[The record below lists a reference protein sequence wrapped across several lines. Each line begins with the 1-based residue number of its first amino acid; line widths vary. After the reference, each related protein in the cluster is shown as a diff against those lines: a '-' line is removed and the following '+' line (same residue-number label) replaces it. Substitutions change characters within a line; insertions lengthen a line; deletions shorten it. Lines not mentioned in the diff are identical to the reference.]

1 MSNKLFAWCKA
12 SSCHH
17 GAYEKMER
25 AASLS
30 NIYGHVLSSSCVSNF
45 LSTFCSGAN
54 PPNQCHW
61 KTSRW
66 KMEASRRQPAC
77 ESEPAGGG
85 TQQATGS
92 RREQEANRRKST
104 GGRRMPAGDSRQAR
118 ERTDKLDRCGSQQ
131 ATASR
136 REKEASRWK
145 PAGGRWKPAGDSHH
159 TRVDMLEVEANRQ
172 QPVGGSRKPA
182 GESQQVEDGC
192 QQATASSRER
202 ERTS

>member
-1 MSNKLFAWCKA
+1 MSNKLLAWCKA

-104 GGRRMPAGDSRQAR
+104 GG
-118 ERTDKLDRCGSQQ
+118 
-131 ATASR
+131 
-136 REKEASRWK
+136 
-145 PAGGRWKPAGDSHH
+145 
-159 TRVDMLEVEANRQ
+159 
-172 QPVGGSRKPA
+172 
-182 GESQQVEDGC
+182 GC
-192 QQATASSRER
+192 QQATAGRRER
-202 ERTS
+202 EQTS